1 MNGPDPLPSAETRDA
16 LTGLPG
22 LDAARRK
29 LDAWARDAPPH
40 GLLLGLSR
48 LPAINLAYG
57 NAAGDAVIAEAA
69 SRLLHFAAAEFDA
82 PWFAARLGGGTFLL
96 LTSDQLSRERWE
108 LLGEGLAEAIA
119 RPIPG
124 SGTTLRLSPRIA
136 LLRAMPG
143 EGAES
148 LLDRLGQTMAVLE
161 RRSGR
166 RLLWADGALVRPGQ
180 SAAVLEADL
189 LHAIDRDEIE
199 ILFQPQFA
207 LPGGTITGAE
217 ALARWNHPRLGRIG
231 AGALFALA
239 ERADHMVP
247 LSQHIAAKALAL
259 AAAWPAP
266 LRLSLNVTSADL
278 AAANYAQAM
287 AARIARCAFPPERLT
302 LEVTEQALIADIG
315 QAARSLET
323 LAATGVRMALDDFGA
338 GFCNFRY
345 LKLLPLHYLK
355 LDRAMV
361 DGIATDPRD
370 LAVLRG
376 IVAMARAL
384 DLEVIAEGIEDA
396 QQEAIAAR
404 EGCAFMQGFLRARPM
419 SARAFLDFAS

>member
-1 MNGPDPLPSAETRDA
+1 MNGTDTPPPAEPRDA

-29 LDAWARDAPPH
+29 LDAWAREAPAH
-40 GLLLGLSR
+40 GLLLTLSR

-69 SRLLHFAAAEFDA
+69 ARLLHFAAAEFDA
-82 PWFAARLGGGTFLL
+82 PWFAARLAGGTFLL
-96 LTSDQLSRERWE
+96 LSSDQLSRERWE

-119 RPIPG
+119 RPMRGG
-124 SGTTLRLSPRIA
+124 SATLRLAPRIA

-161 RRSGR
+161 KRSGR
-166 RLLWADGALVRPGQ
+166 RLLWADGALVKPGQ

-189 LHAIDRDEIE
+189 LGAIDRNEIE
-199 ILFQPQFA
+199 ILFQPQFSLTDGA
-207 LPGGTITGAE
+207 ITGAE

-239 ERADHMVP
+239 ERAEQMVP
-247 LSQHIAAKALAL
+247 LSQHIASLAL
-259 AAAWPAP
+259 GLAAQWRDG
-266 LRLSLNVTSADL
+266 LRMSLNVTSADL
-278 AAANYAQAM
+278 AAASYAEAM
-287 AARIARCAFPPERLT
+287 WARIAASGFPPERLT

-315 QAARSLET
+315 QAARSLEV
-323 LAATGVRMALDDFGA
+323 LAGQGVRMALDDFGA

-361 DGIATDPRD
+361 DGIATDARD

-384 DLEVIAEGIEDA
+384 DLEVIAEGIENSA
-396 QQEAIAAR
+396 QEAIAAR
-404 EGCAFMQGFLRARPM
+404 EGCAFMQGFFRARPM
-419 SARAFLDFAS
+419 SADGFLHFAN